1 MCTAQLS
8 VESPLSCVKE
18 TLAVSLRVALSV
30 LTEPE
35 SLGHPEPEKTMRVIV
50 GEEGGAARAKSGRV
64 ASESRDRIGGDGGEV

>member
-1 MCTAQLS
+1 M
-8 VESPLSCVKE
+8 
-18 TLAVSLRVALSV
+18 SLRVALSV

-50 GEEGGAARAKSGRV
+50 GEEGGAARVNSGMA

>member
-1 MCTAQLS
+1 M
-8 VESPLSCVKE
+8 
-18 TLAVSLRVALSV
+18 SLRVALSV

-50 GEEGGAARAKSGRV
+50 GEEGGAARVNSGRA